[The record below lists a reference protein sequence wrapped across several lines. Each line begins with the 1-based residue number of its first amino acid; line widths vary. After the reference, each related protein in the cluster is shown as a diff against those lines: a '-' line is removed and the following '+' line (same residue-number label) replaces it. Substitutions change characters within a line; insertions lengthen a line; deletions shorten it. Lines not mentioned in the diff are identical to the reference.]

1 MEIKGVLNMIDKN
14 KMVKVI
20 NKFNG
25 TVGYDVPEMGIHRN
39 FYPKESKEISFE
51 ELERLSFVPGGD
63 SILRNYLEIV
73 DEDAIM
79 ALFNEKPEPEYHY
92 SENDVKQ
99 LLTTGTLDQ
108 FLDCLD
114 FAPDVIKDMI
124 KDLAVELPLND
135 MAKRQAIQD
144 KLGFDVTKAIEIKNT
159 KYDGETEETT
169 ETKVSGR
176 RTAPIKSNNIA
187 AAPSGRRY
195 NPIKSE

>member
-1 MEIKGVLNMIDKN
+1 MIDKN

-20 NKFNG
+20 NKFSG
-25 TVGYDVPEMGIHRN
+25 TVGYDVPEMGVHRN

-51 ELERLSFVPGGD
+51 ELERLSFIPGGD
-63 SILRNYLEIV
+63 VILRNYLEIV
-73 DEDAIM
+73 DEDVVM
-79 ALFNEKPEPEYHY
+79 ALFNEKSEPEYHY

-99 LLTTGTLDQ
+99 LLTIGTLDQ

-135 MAKRQAIQD
+135 MNKRQAIKD

-159 KYDGETEETT
+159 KYDGETEETI
-169 ETKVSGR
+169 ETKASGR
-176 RTAPIKSNNIA
+176 RAAPIKTNNA
-187 AAPSGRRY
+187 TAAPSGRRY
-195 NPIKSE
+195 KPVTKDE

>member
-1 MEIKGVLNMIDKN
+1 MIDKN

-20 NKFNG
+20 NKFSG
-25 TVGYDVPEMGIHRN
+25 TVGYDVPEMGVHRN

-51 ELERLSFVPGGD
+51 ELERLSFIPGGD
-63 SILRNYLEIV
+63 VILRNYLEIV

-92 SENDVKQ
+92 SENDIKQ

-159 KYDGETEETT
+159 KYDGETEEII
-169 ETKVSGR
+169 ETKTSGR
-176 RTAPIKSNNIA
+176 RTAPIKTDNATA
-187 AAPSGRRY
+187 AQSGRRY
-195 NPIKSE
+195 KPINKNEYFLTGGI